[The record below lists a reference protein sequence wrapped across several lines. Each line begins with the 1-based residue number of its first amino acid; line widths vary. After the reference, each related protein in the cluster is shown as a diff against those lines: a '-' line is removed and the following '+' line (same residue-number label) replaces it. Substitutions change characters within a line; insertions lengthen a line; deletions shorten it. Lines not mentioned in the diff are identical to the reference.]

1 MAQNPHSRKLSS
13 HYNHISA
20 GTEAHAETSLVYF
33 LLSLKLRLI
42 TIDGPVAVGKS
53 SVGLLLAE
61 KLSFHFFD
69 TGVIYRTFTWKALNS
84 GLSTSDTEALIQLA
98 LSTSFRF
105 VPGTGSRLV
114 VLVDGQDVSRLVG
127 APEVERSV
135 ALIAKIPRIRE
146 CMVAEQR
153 RMAAEVSLVMAG
165 RDIGTVVL
173 PWAGLKVF
181 LEASVHERARR
192 RHSELLARGL
202 DISYETVLAELEQ
215 RDHNDTTRAISPLK
229 PADDAVIINTD
240 GLALEE
246 VVDRILVL
254 VREREHVV

>member
-1 MAQNPHSRKLSS
+1 
-13 HYNHISA
+13 
-20 GTEAHAETSLVYF
+20 
-33 LLSLKLRLI
+33 LKLRLI

-61 KLSFHFFD
+61 KLSFQFFD
-69 TGVIYRTFTWKALNS
+69 TGVIYRTFTWKALNA
-84 GLSTSDTEALIQLA
+84 GLSPSDTEALIQLA
-98 LSTSFRF
+98 HSTQFQF
-105 VPGTGSRLV
+105 VPGTGARLV

-135 ALIAKIPRIRE
+135 ALVAKIPRVRE

-181 LEASVHERARR
+181 LQASVHERARR

-202 DISYETVLAELEQ
+202 DIPYDTVLAELVQ

-229 PADDAVIINTD
+229 PADDAVTINTD

-246 VVDRILVL
+246 VVDRILAL
-254 VREREHVV
+254 VREREDVC